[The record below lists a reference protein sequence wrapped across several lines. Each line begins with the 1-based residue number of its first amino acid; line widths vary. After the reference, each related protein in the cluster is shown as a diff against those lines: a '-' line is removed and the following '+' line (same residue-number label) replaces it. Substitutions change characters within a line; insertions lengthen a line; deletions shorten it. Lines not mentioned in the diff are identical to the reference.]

1 MTSRNISESQN
12 TLRFLNVVEEE
23 SLEMISP
30 IEDYESAPLVSLH
43 QAILPLTSIVPEIER
58 MVQIINTNCG
68 ELKDGLSRDES
79 NSIRLYTFEWQ
90 PLRSSVQHLLN
101 KTLRSGDRQQLR
113 PWHLFLRL
121 LLTALLHLPSTPLI
135 VFRSANMDLSSKYVV
150 GKTITWCGFSSCVKR
165 TNHEIDKH
173 LHLNWAG
180 RKTLFLVK
188 CYSGKDIH
196 RHSMHDN
203 DNEVLLPPARRFNV
217 VSSKG
222 RGKGVCV
229 IELNEIEPA
238 CSIRNVQFSPVSPV
252 SLSRKSLPAA
262 LPNRKLEEH
271 LASYHS
277 RNAEID
283 LKSMRLTDV
292 DMDII
297 VSECIIKR
305 QCSDLILSDNKF
317 TSNGIVT
324 LSLSLRKNVSLMKL
338 DLSDNKIAGD
348 GAHSLCEALRTNTT
362 LTVLHLS
369 NNQIGNK
376 GVERLS
382 IVLKTNTALAIL
394 DLSKNSITNSGAQ
407 TLSEALTSNTGL
419 AILNLSNNSISSTG
433 IRSLSDALLFNK
445 TLLDLDLSRN
455 SVADNGVQALREAL
469 SLNTE
474 LGSLSLS
481 RNSITD
487 DGAQMLSEVLR
498 TNVKLTILNL
508 SQNLI
513 TDHGA
518 QALAKGLRLNTVLN
532 TLDLSG
538 NSITDSGAQALSETL
553 ETNTTLTKLDLSGN
567 LIVDE
572 GIQALKDTL
581 RRNTKLTILYEL
593 NYQRADPEGIQALN
607 KAFYNK
613 LFS

>member
-1 MTSRNISESQN
+1 MTSRDITESQN

-23 SLEMISP
+23 SLEMISS
-30 IEDYESAPLVSLH
+30 IEDYESTPVVSLH
-43 QAILPLTSIVPEIER
+43 QAILPLTSVVPEVER
-58 MVQIINTNCG
+58 MVQIIKTNCG
-68 ELKDGLSRDES
+68 EPRDGLSRDES
-79 NSIRLYTFEWQ
+79 NSIRLYTLEWQ
-90 PLRSSVQHLLN
+90 PLQSSVQHLLN

-135 VFRSANMDLSSKYVV
+135 VFRSANMDLSSKYAV

-165 TNHEIDKH
+165 TNQLEKH

-180 RKTLFLVK
+180 RKTLFLIK

-196 RHSMHDN
+196 QHSMHDN
-203 DNEVLLPPARRFNV
+203 DNEVLLPPARQFNV

-222 RGKGVCV
+222 RGKGLCV
-229 IELNEIEPA
+229 IELNAIEPA
-238 CSIRNVQFSPVSPV
+238 WSIRNVQFSAVSTV

-262 LPNRKLEEH
+262 LPNRKLEER

-324 LSLSLRKNVSLMKL
+324 LSLSLRKNESLMKL

-362 LTVLHLS
+362 LTALHLS

-382 IVLKTNTALAIL
+382 ILLKTNTALAIL

-407 TLSEALTSNTGL
+407 TLSEALT
-419 AILNLSNNSISSTG
+419 
-433 IRSLSDALLFNK
+433 
-445 TLLDLDLSRN
+445 
-455 SVADNGVQALREAL
+455 
-469 SLNTE
+469 
-474 LGSLSLS
+474 
-481 RNSITD
+481 
-487 DGAQMLSEVLR
+487 
-498 TNVKLTILNL
+498 
-508 SQNLI
+508 
-513 TDHGA
+513 
-518 QALAKGLRLNTVLN
+518 LNTVN
-532 TLDLSG
+532 
-538 NSITDSGAQALSETL
+538 
-553 ETNTTLTKLDLSGN
+553 
-567 LIVDE
+567 
-572 GIQALKDTL
+572 
-581 RRNTKLTILYEL
+581 RNH
-593 NYQRADPEGIQALN
+593 
-607 KAFYNK
+607 
-613 LFS
+613 LFI